1 MYVAGGAGD
10 ERTMRENIE
19 AFARWRFLPRVLVD
33 TSARDLSTTI
43 LGRRVTMPIG
53 IAPFALQGL
62 LDPDGE
68 VATARAATAA
78 GVFMGLSMGSNR
90 TIEDVAEAATCPLWF
105 QPYVTEDHALMRDL
119 AARAEAAGYA
129 ALCVT
134 VDSPVSGRRD
144 GAMREPVEL
153 PEGVV
158 WANMPA
164 DLQRPG
170 RGKWLTGGD
179 RYGWTDLDRLSAA
192 TSLPLVVKGIL
203 APADAILAV
212 EHGARAIV
220 VSNHGGRQ
228 LDDSIATLDA
238 LPAIVAAVA
247 GQAEVLMDGGIRRG
261 IDVLKAL
268 ALGAHAVLIGR
279 AAAWGLAAAG
289 QAGVERVLE
298 MLRVKLSVAMAI
310 AGVTDVERVDPGLLV
325 AHEVISTSA

>member
-1 MYVAGGAGD
+1 LSPGAYVYVAGGSGD

-19 AFARWRFLPRVLVD
+19 AFARWRFMPRVLVD
-33 TSARDLSTTI
+33 TSARDLSTTV
-43 LGRRVTMPIG
+43 LGHRVSLPIG

-62 LDPDGE
+62 LDPEGE

-78 GVFMGLSMGSNR
+78 GIFMGLSMGSNR
-90 TIEDVAEAATCPLWF
+90 TIEDVGDAAKCPLWF
-105 QPYVTEDHALMRDL
+105 QPYVTEDHGLMRDL

-129 ALCVT
+129 ALCLT

-144 GAMREPVEL
+144 GAIREPVEL

-164 DLQRPG
+164 ELQGPG

-179 RYGWTDLDRLSAA
+179 TFDWSDLDRLAA
-192 TSLPLVVKGIL
+192 TTSLPLVVKGIL
-203 APADAILAV
+203 APTDAALAI

-228 LDDSIATLDA
+228 LDDSIATIDA
-238 LPAIVAAVA
+238 LPGVVDAVA
-247 GQAEVLMDGGIRRG
+247 GRAEVLVDGGVRRG

-268 ALGAHAVLIGR
+268 ALGARAVLIGR

-298 MLRVKLSVAMAI
+298 MLRVELSVAMAI
-310 AGVTDVERVDPGLLV
+310 AGVTDVTHVDRELV
-325 AHEVISTSA
+325 VART

>member
-1 MYVAGGAGD
+1 
-10 ERTMRENIE
+10 MRENIE
-19 AFARWRFLPRVLVD
+19 AFARWRFIPRVLVD
-33 TSARDLSTTI
+33 TSARDLSTTV

-68 VATARAATAA
+68 VATARAASSA
-78 GVFMGLSMGSNR
+78 GIFMGLSMGSNR
-90 TIEDVAEAATCPLWF
+90 TIEDVSEAATCPLWF
-105 QPYVTEDHALMRDL
+105 QPYVTEDQVLMRDL
-119 AARAEAAGYA
+119 AKRAEAAGYA

-144 GAMREPVEL
+144 GAIREPAVL

-179 RYGWTDLDRLSAA
+179 TFDWDDLDRLAA
-192 TSLPLVVKGIL
+192 TTSLPLVVKGIL
-203 APADAILAV
+203 APADAILAI

-238 LPAIVAAVA
+238 LPAIVDAVG
-247 GQAEVLMDGGIRRG
+247 GQTEVLLDGGIRRG

-298 MLRVKLSVAMAI
+298 MLRVELSVAMAI
-310 AGVTDVERVDPGLLV
+310 AGATNADHVDRELVIARV
-325 AHEVISTSA
+325 

>member
-1 MYVAGGAGD
+1 
-10 ERTMRENIE
+10 MRENIE
-19 AFARWRFLPRVLVD
+19 AFGRWRFLPRVLVD
-33 TSARDLSTTI
+33 TGARDLSTTI
-43 LGRRVTMPIG
+43 LGRRVTVPIG

-62 LDPDGE
+62 LDPEGE

-90 TIEDVAEAATCPLWF
+90 TIEDVAAAAACPLWF
-105 QPYVTEDHALMRDL
+105 QPYVTDDHGLMRDL

-153 PEGVV
+153 PGGVV
-158 WANMPA
+158 WANMPP
-164 DLQRPG
+164 DLQRPE
-170 RGKWLTGGD
+170 REKWLTGGD
-179 RYGWTDLDRLSAA
+179 TFDWSDLDRLTAT

-203 APADAILAV
+203 RSADAVLAV

-238 LPAIVAAVA
+238 LPAIVDAV
-247 GQAEVLMDGGIRRG
+247 GDRAEVMLDGGIRRG

-298 MLRVKLSVAMAI
+298 LLRVELSVAMAI
-310 AGVTDVERVDPGLLV
+310 AGVTSVRHVERDLV
-325 AHEVISTSA
+325 VART